1 MEAAPV
7 CQLLEATG
15 DPMAYVWYKAM
26 GQKEAEEGAEDAPPS
41 GK

>member
-1 MEAAPV
+1 MEPEPV
-7 CQLLEATG
+7 WQLFEATG

-26 GQKEAEEGAEDAPPS
+26 GQKEAEDGAEDAPPS